1 MLDARNSSPP
11 LSVWEA
17 LTQLAD
23 HTLNRITR
31 RVRRFEQWV
40 DTHLAPSVLAEQ
52 TDLLLT
58 FLNHH
63 IHQWAVLTEQQAAL
77 GVKET
82 LALTADWRTLPVG
95 EWGARWREY
104 GQIEWLGLM
113 EALQQI
119 VDVWPQWARIVWW
132 DVKPAA
138 LKLWEARG
146 GSALFWAAMSANG
159 VAGLVVLM
167 VLAFNTS
174 NPVSMP
180 WRGNFEFPLEARG
193 VFSFAPA
200 APAVLAAVPTATP
213 VSEATPTATPEPV
226 LTATPIPIP
235 TAYPSWESTLPQ
247 YGGWNGNGQCWG
259 PVAAPVGSGYF
270 IWPTDHHVLV
280 GRNYSYW
287 HPGLD
292 LGGNLGDPLYA
303 TDAGAVVYAGWNNY
317 GYGNLVIIDHGNGWH
332 TLYAHFNEI
341 YVACGEAVTQG
352 EVIGT
357 AGTTGNST
365 GPHLHFEM
373 RFGGGYVSPWN
384 YLP

>member
-1 MLDARNSSPP
+1 MLDARNSSA
-11 LSVWEA
+11 SASIWEA
-17 LTQLAD
+17 LTHFAD
-23 HTLNRITR
+23 RAIDGATERIS
-31 RVRRFEQWV
+31 RFEQWV
-40 DTHLAPSVLAEQ
+40 DANFAPSVLAQ
-52 TDLLLT
+52 QSDLLLT

-63 IHQWAVLTEQQAAL
+63 IHRWAVIGEEQTAL
-77 GVKET
+77 VLQEI
-82 LALTADWRTLPVG
+82 LALTKDWRMLPMQ
-95 EWGARWREY
+95 EWWARWQEY

-113 EALQQI
+113 EALQQV
-119 VDVWPQWARIVWW
+119 VDIGPQWARTVWW

-138 LKLWEARG
+138 LKVWEARG
-146 GSALFWAAMSANG
+146 GSALFWAAMSGNG
-159 VAGLVVLM
+159 VVGFVVLVVL
-167 VLAFNTS
+167 AFS
-174 NPVSMP
+174 SAGPASVP
-180 WRGNFEFPLEARG
+180 WRGNYEFPLEARG
-193 VFSFAPA
+193 AFSLGPIAP
-200 APAVLAAVPTATP
+200 LTAVPTATP
-213 VSEATPTATPEPV
+213 IPTATPQPV

-235 TAYPSWESTLPQ
+235 TVYPSWESTLPQ
-247 YGGWNGNGQCWG
+247 YGGWNGGGQCWG

-270 IWPTDHHVLV
+270 VWPTDHHVLV

-303 TDAGAVVYAGWNNY
+303 SDSGAVVYSGWNNY

-352 EVIGT
+352 QVIGA

-373 RFGGGYVSPWN
+373 RYNSGYVSPWN

>member
-1 MLDARNSSPP
+1 MLDARNSSVP
-11 LSVWEA
+11 LSLWEA

-23 HTLNRITR
+23 QTLNRITE
-31 RVRRFEQWV
+31 RVSRFEQWV
-40 DTHLAPSVLAEQ
+40 DANLAPSVLAQQ
-52 TDLLLT
+52 TDLLLI

-63 IHQWAVLTEQQAAL
+63 IHYWAIQTEQQMAL
-77 GVKET
+77 LMQEI
-82 LALTADWRTLPVG
+82 LALTEDWRTLPAQ
-95 EWGARWREY
+95 EWGARWHEY

-113 EALQQI
+113 EALQQV
-119 VDVWPQWARIVWW
+119 VDVGPQWARTVWW
-132 DVKPAA
+132 DVKSAA
-138 LKLWEARG
+138 LKVWGAHG
-146 GSALFWAAMSANG
+146 GSALYWAVMSANG
-159 VAGLVVLM
+159 VAGVVVLL
-167 VLAFNTS
+167 VLALRAS
-174 NPVSMP
+174 GPVSGP
-180 WRGNFEFPLEARG
+180 WRGSFEFPLEARG
-193 VFSFAPA
+193 VFSFAEA
-200 APAVLAAVPTATP
+200 APVVSAAAPTVAPVPTATP
-213 VSEATPTATPEPV
+213 QPV

-247 YGGWNGNGQCWG
+247 YGGWNGAGQCWG
-259 PVAAPVGSGYF
+259 PVAAPIGNGYF
-270 IWPTDHHVLV
+270 VWPTDHHVLV

-303 TDAGAVVYAGWNNY
+303 VDSGAVVYAGWNNY

-352 EVIGT
+352 QIIGA